1 MTTGILRQIDL
12 DLPRFTRSEARIAEW
27 IRENPRET
35 VDASIGEVAASAG
48 VSEPTVIRFCRRL
61 GLSGFRDLK
70 TRLAGA
76 LQSPENFLHRDVADE
91 DGPSEAAAK
100 VLDGSIRTL
109 VDLRDRTATLPFD
122 AAVQY
127 MTTAR
132 ELIFVGLGASG
143 HVARDASH
151 KFFRLGIPCSTAVDA
166 QTILQRAAVA
176 SPRDVFVVISHTG
189 TWPEMATAMA
199 MAADRHARILALT
212 DPRSPLA
219 NTADLIFACHP
230 VEDTN
235 VFTPMSS
242 RLAQLALLDALQVA
256 LALGLGELAKQ
267 NLRASKEALAE
278 MRVRASGAV

>member
-12 DLPRFTRSEARIAEW
+12 DLPTLSRSETRIAEW

-35 VDASIGEVAASAG
+35 VDASIGEVAAIAG

-70 TRLAGA
+70 TRLVAA
-76 LQSPENFLHRDVADE
+76 LQSPENFLHRDVDDD

-109 VDLRDRTATLPFD
+109 VDLREQTATMPFP
-122 AAVQY
+122 AAVES

-132 ELIFVGLGASG
+132 ELVFVGLGASG

-166 QTILQRAAVA
+166 QTIVQRAAVA
-176 SPRDVFVVISHTG
+176 SARDVFVVISHTG
-189 TWPEMATAMA
+189 TWPEIEKAMA
-199 MAADRHARILALT
+199 MAAERHARIIALT

-219 NTADLIFACHP
+219 AAADLVFACHP

-242 RLAQLALLDALQVA
+242 RLAQLALLDALQIA
-256 LALGLGELAKQ
+256 LALGLGEPAKQ
-267 NLRASKEALAE
+267 NLRASKAALSE
-278 MRVRASGAV
+278 MRARASGTA